1 MLINVS
7 YLNQR
12 IYFWAITDTIEKDSN
27 NMSLI
32 KYDTKILKKI
42 ALRSALK
49 SKFVGKIEDLIVSL
63 PTKDGVV
70 DPTGTSTIFEK
81 YIVKAYPVDIIGFT
95 GFSPSRFKKE
105 HPKKDF
111 VNVHFSN
118 SLMLTHL
125 LFRIGGILIEGRSYY
140 PKIFYEGKK
149 LHAHWKMHLSGE
161 NKFYFENL
169 ANEMPEVFFMFKP
182 EDLSY
187 FEYTR
192 NILDSLVHSAI
203 SAISIEDEHGL
214 KRMKPHEAAIVRQL
228 LSRSPNPIETESITA
243 EDIQKNIL
251 KTTSLILND
260 NDPSV
265 ICINVKNHPEN
276 FSLLQIEIGIINI
289 QTNTYTPWD
298 HIQNNKK
305 LYLFEVVRHEI
316 FVDYFQR
323 NFDCN
328 EAFHIEQLAPK
339 IEEFKELQAK
349 YGIHVTM
356 PQGMTHVPVLPTAIV
371 EIEGQEEEEEESLFS
386 PAAIANVKWK
396 ILLGDHTISLEELQK
411 LADEKKNHYIN
422 GDVLIPVDPNQLQQF
437 LKSVKKMQKQPL
449 TPFDILRADVG
460 QGVQYNVAAGWIKK
474 IFDQLK
480 GEVPI
485 KDLPQPD
492 GLYATLRPYQMRGF
506 SWLTFMRKVGLG
518 ACLADD
524 MGLGKT
530 IQTISYMLHL
540 RQTQKDK
547 KLPFLLICPTSL
559 LSNWQR
565 ELSIF
570 APSLNV
576 HIHHG
581 IDRQKDEK
589 FDTDVVITS
598 YSLVDRDLNL
608 LKNHVWDAIILDEAQ
623 NIKNA
628 NTKQTVAV
636 KSLKARHRIVLTGTP
651 IENRPSDIWSLMD
664 FCNHGLLGAKNWFNT
679 HFSKALSYSSK
690 KDQQETSKKM
700 AMQLKMIVAPF
711 MLRRL
716 KTDTS
721 IIVDLPEKIKH
732 RIICPLSVEQ
742 TSLYKACVDQMMK
755 DLEESDGFARRGLI
769 LKTLVR
775 LKQICN
781 HPGQLTKTGKGESG
795 KLDVLHDLLEDI
807 LDADEKVLIFTQFK
821 EMGDL
826 LVEDL
831 KKKTGEKVMFL
842 NGSTPAKE
850 RGTMVRHF
858 QESQECKIFILSLKA
873 GGTGLNLT
881 AANHVVHY
889 DRWWNPAVEEQAT
902 SRAHRIGQ
910 EKIVSVHTFVC
921 EGTIEDRI
929 DMMIEKKIAL
939 ADSVVGEGE
948 GWITELSDAELKD
961 LLTLKK
967 AA

>member
-7 YLNQR
+7 YKNQR
-12 IYFWAITDTIEKDSN
+12 IYFWAITDSVEKDSN
-27 NMSLI
+27 GMNLI
-32 KYDTKILKKI
+32 KSDAKILKKI
-42 ALRSALK
+42 ASRSAIK
-49 SKFVGKIEDLIVSL
+49 SKFVGKLEDLTVSL
-63 PTKDGVV
+63 PTKDGVI
-70 DPTGTSTIFEK
+70 DATGASTQKED
-81 YIVKAYPVDIIGFT
+81 YLVKAYGVDIVGFT

-105 HPKKDF
+105 YPKKDF

-118 SLMLTHL
+118 SFMLTHL
-125 LFRIGGILIEGRSYY
+125 FLRIAGILIESRSYY
-140 PKIFYEGKK
+140 PKIRYNENNVY
-149 LHAHWKMHLSGE
+149 AHWQMYLDNEKR
-161 NKFYFENL
+161 FYFENL
-169 ANEMPEVFFMFKP
+169 TNEMPEVFFMFKP
-182 EDLSY
+182 QDMTY
-187 FEYTR
+187 FEYMR
-192 NILDSLVHSAI
+192 HILDAFTHGVIAS
-203 SAISIEDEHGL
+203 ISIEDTHGL
-214 KRMKPHEAAIVRQL
+214 KRLKPHESAIVRQL
-228 LSRSPNPIETESITA
+228 LARVPTPTKTDEISQIEIYNT
-243 EDIQKNIL
+243 IL
-251 KTTSLILND
+251 STSSHILHD
-260 NDPSV
+260 NRATN
-265 ICINVKNHPEN
+265 ICINVKNDDDDL
-276 FSLLQIEIGIINI
+276 SKLRIEIGVINI
-289 QTNTYTPWD
+289 HTQEYTPWD
-298 HIQNNKK
+298 DILKNKK
-305 LYLFEVVRHEI
+305 DHLFKVMTYRP
-316 FVDYFQR
+316 FVEHLHQR
-323 NFDCN
+323 LDCT
-328 EAFHIEQLAPK
+328 EKFHIEHLASK
-339 IEEFKELQAK
+339 IEEFKTLQGR
-349 YGIHVTM
+349 YGVCVLM
-356 PQGMTHVPVLPTAIV
+356 PEGMTHVPVMPTAIV
-371 EIEGQEEEEEESLFS
+371 EIEGPEAEEEESLFS
-386 PAAIANVKWK
+386 PAAIANVRWK
-396 ILLGDHTISLEELQK
+396 ILLGDHAITLEELQK
-411 LADEKKNHYIN
+411 LADEKKKHYIN
-422 GDVLIPVDPNQLQQF
+422 GDLLIPIDPTQLQQF
-437 LKSVKKMQKQPL
+437 LKNVKKMQKQPL

-540 RQTQKDK
+540 RQTQTDK

-570 APSLNV
+570 APSLTV

-581 IDRQKDEK
+581 IDRQKEEK
-589 FDTDVVITS
+589 FDADVVITS
-598 YSLVDRDLNL
+598 YSLVDRDLDQ
-608 LKNHVWDAIILDEAQ
+608 LKNQIWEAIILDEAQ

-628 NTKQTVAV
+628 NTKQTLAV
-636 KSLKARHRIVLTGTP
+636 KSLKARHRILLTGTP

-679 HFSKALSYSSK
+679 HFSKALSYSNK
-690 KDQQETSKKM
+690 QDQLEASQKM
-700 AMQLKMIVAPF
+700 AQQLKMIVGPF

-732 RIICPLSVEQ
+732 RIVCPLSVEQ
-742 TSLYKACVDQMMK
+742 TSLYKACVDQMVK

-831 KKKTGEKVMFL
+831 KKKTGQKIMFL

-850 RGTMVRHF
+850 RGTMVRYF
-858 QESQECKIFILSLKA
+858 QESPECKIFILSLKA

-967 AA
+967 AN

>member
-7 YLNQR
+7 YKNQR
-12 IYFWAITDTIEKDSN
+12 IYFWAITDSVEKDSN
-27 NMSLI
+27 GMNLI

-42 ALRSALK
+42 ASRSAVK
-49 SKFVGKIEDLIVSL
+49 TKFVSKLEELTVTL
-63 PTKDGVV
+63 PTKDGII
-70 DPTGTSTIFEK
+70 DPTGLSPLREE
-81 YIVKAYPVDIIGFT
+81 YIVKAYGVDIVGFT
-95 GFSPSRFKKE
+95 AFSPSRFKKE
-105 HPKKDF
+105 YPKKDF

-118 SLMLTHL
+118 SFMLTHL
-125 LFRIGGILIEGRSYY
+125 FLRIAGILIEARSYY
-140 PKIFYEGKK
+140 PKIVKEGANI
-149 LHAHWKMHLSGE
+149 HALWQMYLDGE
-161 NKFYFENL
+161 KRFYFENL
-169 ANEMPEVFFMFKP
+169 TNEMPEVFFMYKP
-182 EDLSY
+182 EDMTH
-187 FEYTR
+187 FEYMR
-192 NILDSLVHSAI
+192 HILDRFTHAVIASI
-203 SAISIEDEHGL
+203 SMEDTHGL
-214 KRMKPHEAAIVRQL
+214 KRLKPHESAIINQL
-228 LSRSPNPIETESITA
+228 LSRFQKPIETTEISESEIYA
-243 EDIQKNIL
+243 LVLD
-251 KTTSLILND
+251 TSMSILND
-260 NDPSV
+260 NDDTNL
-265 ICINVKNHPEN
+265 CINVKNDDDDT
-276 FSLLQIEIGIINI
+276 SLLKIEIGITNI
-289 QTNTYTPWD
+289 HTKEYTAWD
-298 HIQNNKK
+298 EILKNKSNNLHKISSFSF
-305 LYLFEVVRHEI
+305 LVEQLHRAL
-316 FVDYFQR
+316 
-323 NFDCN
+323 DCT
-328 EAFHIEQLAPK
+328 EKFHIEHLAAK
-339 IEEFKELQAK
+339 IEKFKQLQAM
-349 YGIHVTM
+349 YGVEVLM

-371 EIEGQEEEEEESLFS
+371 EIEGPESEEEESLFS

-396 ILLGDHTISLEELQK
+396 ILLGDHAITLEELQK

-422 GDVLIPVDPNQLQQF
+422 GDLLIPVDPSQLQQF
-437 LKSVKKMQKQPL
+437 LKNVKKMQKQPL

-492 GLYATLRPYQMRGF
+492 GLLATLRPYQMRGF

-540 RQTQKDK
+540 RQTQTDK

-570 APSLNV
+570 APSLTV

-581 IDRQKDEK
+581 VDRQKDEK
-589 FDTDVVITS
+589 FEADVVITS
-598 YSLVDRDLNL
+598 YSLVDRDLEM
-608 LKNHVWDAIILDEAQ
+608 LKSQVWDAIILDEAQ

-628 NTKQTVAV
+628 NTKQTLAV
-636 KSLKARHRIVLTGTP
+636 KSLKARHRILLTGTP

-664 FCNHGLLGAKNWFNT
+664 FCNHGLLGAKNWFNS
-679 HFSKALSYSSK
+679 HFSKALSYSNK
-690 KDQQETSKKM
+690 QDQLEASQKM
-700 AMQLKMIVAPF
+700 AQQLKMIVGPF

-732 RIICPLSVEQ
+732 RIVCPLSVEQ

-781 HPGQLTKTGKGESG
+781 HPGQLTKTGKGDSG

-831 KKKTGEKVMFL
+831 KKKTGQKIMFL

-850 RGTMVRHF
+850 RGTMVRYF
-858 QESQECKIFILSLKA
+858 QESPECKIFILSLKA

-967 AA
+967 AS